1 MLRPTPRSSRWP
13 PAPMIVGGAPNPITL
28 ATLPSG
34 IKVFDATSAA
44 QATVWLQG
52 GTPVSAPQ
60 MRSVTLTPS
69 GADPLAGVNPAL
81 GDPDDPTPP
90 VLIVVQTPTIPGLT
104 VFP

>member
-1 MLRPTPRSSRWP
+1 MPRLVPRSLRPPPGAHDRWWQP
-13 PAPMIVGGAPNPITL
+13 SPITL

-34 IKVFDATSAA
+34 IKVFDATSAD
-44 QATVWLQG
+44 QATAWLQG

-60 MRSVTLTPS
+60 MRPVTLTPS

-90 VLIVVQTPTIPGLT
+90 ILIVVQTPAIPGLT
-104 VFP
+104 VLP